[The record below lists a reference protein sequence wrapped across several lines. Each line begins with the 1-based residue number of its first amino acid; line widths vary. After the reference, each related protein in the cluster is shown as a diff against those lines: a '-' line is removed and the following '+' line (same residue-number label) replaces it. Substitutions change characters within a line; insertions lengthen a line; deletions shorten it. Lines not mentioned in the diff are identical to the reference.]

1 MVQKFSRKQ
10 RFGGIYS
17 ALSQR
22 DVNTIRNA
30 EAYLLSDED
39 FGGDT
44 PLEEGLDELSID
56 EIIDGVQL
64 YIEYFQ
70 QERATGNMDWPG
82 NYKEM
87 IEWQKSLPPKGR
99 AEWGERMGKSR
110 YWEGKLLPVLLKLK
124 GYQRRLQGEE
134 LN

>member
-56 EIIDGVQL
+56 EIIEGLVL

-70 QERATGNMDWPG
+70 QERATGYMDWPG
-82 NYKEM
+82 NYRDM
-87 IEWQKSLPPKGR
+87 IEWQKSLPSKER
-99 AEWGERMGKSR
+99 IEWGEKMGKSR